1 MERDITLLLRV
12 FDQAFEKRAWHGP
25 NFRGSIRGLSADDAA
40 WRPGI
45 GRHNIWEI
53 VVHVAYW
60 KYAVRRRIL
69 GEKRGSFPISGS
81 NWFRR
86 PEKLDEKSWKA
97 DVALLA
103 QHHVALRKTL
113 VNLRRRDLTMQS
125 PGSSVD
131 NTTLIYGSASHD
143 LYHAGQIQLI
153 KRLLRAR

>member
-1 MERDITLLLRV
+1 MDRDIALLLRV

-25 NFRGSIRGLSADDAA
+25 NLRGSLRGLSAEDAA

-53 VVHVAYW
+53 VVHAAYW
-60 KYAVRRRIL
+60 KYAVWRRIL
-69 GEKRGSFPISGS
+69 NQKRGSFPISGS

-103 QHHVALRKTL
+103 QQHVKLRKAIAEL
-113 VNLRRRDLTMQS
+113 KQRDLSKRS
-125 PGSSVD
+125 PGSSID

-153 KRLLRAR
+153 KRLLPKR